1 MQIDI
6 KYVSLQAPISY
17 IATLMK
23 HLLAICFFAVTLF
36 SLTGCETPPK
46 GNARLL
52 DFLQD
57 GKTTR
62 EAVYL
67 QLGEPSGVFEA
78 GRILT
83 YRLAED
89 KGGYLLLLQPR
100 IGWTGLYSLVL
111 SFDAAGTLTRHSLVK
126 VRAE

>member
-1 MQIDI
+1 
-6 KYVSLQAPISY
+6 
-17 IATLMK
+17 MK
-23 HLLAICFFAVTLF
+23 RLLSVGLLLLALGALP
-36 SLTGCETPPK
+36 GCATAPQ

-67 QLGEPSGVFEA
+67 QLGEPSGVYED

-89 KGGYLLLLQPR
+89 SGGYLLLLYPR
-100 IGWTGLYSLVL
+100 TDWTGMYSLVL
-111 SFDAAGTLTRHSLVK
+111 SFDAGGTLTRHSLVR
-126 VRAE
+126 VRGL

>member
-1 MQIDI
+1 MTRL
-6 KYVSLQAPISY
+6 LQRAI
-17 IATLMK
+17 L
-23 HLLAICFFAVTLF
+23 LLALAGFF
-36 SLTGCETPPK
+36 GCATPPQ

-57 GKTTR
+57 GKTAR

-67 QLGEPSGVFEA
+67 QLGEPSGVYEN

-89 KGGYLLLLQPR
+89 TGGYLLLAPR
-100 IGWTGLYSLVL
+100 GEWRGMYSLVL
-111 SFDAAGTLTRHSLVK
+111 SFDERGTLARHSLVR
-126 VRAE
+126 VRSP